1 LSLAIPNFVPE
12 TIYDVNGAR
21 IAFRNFANI
30 LEELQAENATIKI
43 SLAEIWRVGRLRLP
57 EYTQPADGF
66 SPDPDYT
73 LLLGSFFEP

>member
-1 LSLAIPNFVPE
+1 
-12 TIYDVNGAR
+12 
-21 IAFRNFANI
+21 